1 MMPSHAY
8 VFMFYRSNMERKRL
22 QLEPEP
28 PDFPVM
34 TITPPVPWR
43 SRLLLAKSRIGEVL
57 MITHPTVQALN
68 LLWHQ
73 LYGDLVIVDLS
84 KILLT
89 QRPLDADVVQT
100 FVKDSCAQVRDVSKI

>member
-1 MMPSHAY
+1 
-8 VFMFYRSNMERKRL
+8 MERKRL

-28 PDFPVM
+28 PDFPIL

-57 MITHPTVQALN
+57 MTTHPTVQALN

-89 QRPLDADVVQT
+89 SRPLDADVVQD
-100 FVKDSCAQVRDVSKI
+100 FVTESCAQVRDVCKLEITNEIRSLN